1 MFAVPTLGILHS
13 PRWRPPG
20 DCPDFTDRRCF
31 DQAQKAALS
40 LNLAQRIVS
49 FLRDFW
55 DTHSPPVSR
64 RRHLLCPYRLARGLF
79 RMTDPLLPK
88 VLTVATAAALAGR
101 NVFRVRQML
110 RDGTLDAP
118 PQTGRSY
125 VSTVS
130 LEAYLGRAIS
140 PAEYLK
146 AERSR

>member
-1 MFAVPTLGILHS
+1 
-13 PRWRPPG
+13 
-20 DCPDFTDRRCF
+20 
-31 DQAQKAALS
+31 
-40 LNLAQRIVS
+40 
-49 FLRDFW
+49 
-55 DTHSPPVSR
+55 
-64 RRHLLCPYRLARGLF
+64 
-79 RMTDPLLPK
+79 MTDPLLPK

-146 AERSR
+146 AERSRDAALAALRQYNSTRHRPGERQGHGPAAIA